1 MNRTQKSAWMLLAA
15 FLLDVIGLA
24 YVGSI
29 FVWGRMPPGLL
40 GHIGAVLI
48 PLAVVT
54 LAVLL
59 FTTRQSRAEP
69 ESDER
74 DKMIM
79 KNAALI
85 GLLTGWLLLALI
97 VLILE
102 TTLGQTGSVPVYVL
116 TLLLFAVLFF
126 ITVPIYAVAILV
138 QYGREVKDER

>member
-15 FLLDVIGLA
+15 FLLDALGLA

-29 FVWGRMPPGLL
+29 FVWGRMPPRLL
-40 GHIGAVLI
+40 GHIGAVLV

-54 LAVLL
+54 LAALL
-59 FTTRQSRAEP
+59 FTRRQSRAEP

-85 GLLTGWLLLALI
+85 GLLTGWLLLGLL
-97 VLILE
+97 VLILGP
-102 TTLGQTGSVPVYVL
+102 TLGQTGAVPVYVL
-116 TLLLFAVLFF
+116 TLLLFGVFFF
-126 ITVPIYAVAILV
+126 ITMPIYAVAILV

>member
-1 MNRTQKSAWMLLAA
+1 MLLAA
-15 FLLDVIGLA
+15 FLLDALGLA

-29 FVWGRMPPGLL
+29 FVWGRMPPSSL
-40 GHIGAVLI
+40 GHIGAVLV

-59 FTTRQSRAEP
+59 FARRQSRAEP

-74 DKMIM
+74 DKMII

-85 GLLTGWLLLALI
+85 GLLTGWLLLGLL
-97 VLILE
+97 VLILGIA
-102 TTLGQTGSVPVYVL
+102 LGQTGAVPVYVL
-116 TLLLFAVLFF
+116 TLLLFGVFF
-126 ITVPIYAVAILV
+126 FVTVPIYAVAILV

>member
-15 FLLDVIGLA
+15 FLLDALGLA

-29 FVWGRMPPGLL
+29 FVWGRMPPRLL
-40 GHIGAVLI
+40 GHIGAVLV

-59 FTTRQSRAEP
+59 FTRRQSRAEP

-74 DKMIM
+74 DKMII

-85 GLLTGWLLLALI
+85 GLLTGWLLLALR
-97 VLILE
+97 VLILGV
-102 TTLGQTGSVPVYVL
+102 TLGQTGSMPVYVL
-116 TLLLFAVLFF
+116 TLLLFGVFFF
-126 ITVPIYAVAILV
+126 IVTPVYAVAILV